1 MSHSTEDD
9 TSGGATNVGF
19 GPCLTAPLTVAELD
33 EEAVR
38 AAIRGAFAEQRAFP
52 FTPRPEWAAADSR
65 ERRRLAAAARHAAV
79 VAAAQESAAT
89 GERLRRDERLMQRLG
104 TAIRLLHEALAL
116 AGGAT
121 REALAGRRI
130 VLIRERPGA
139 TCLYEAE
146 AAAVVARVGPGPIG
160 ARAPSIYLGLR
171 LFDVLAAEQ
180 RSGGGALPAALLLVL
195 RLEERAIETGYSH
208 LETLEAPQR
217 ATLEALFRAVREP
230 TPGLAPTEREPPPR
244 TPVRVSAARRQ
255 TLLGQ
260 LNARRAD
267 APLDFDEAV
276 CVSAMRRIERLAQHA
291 KAYGDETARRE
302 VMRLLVAASGHDL
315 HEVRNHA
322 NLLLERMLAPK
333 EFNAPLART
342 FRTLVRGTAHRFSF
356 ELPARRGS
364 YRLRIYHGHRLDRY
378 PGETDLD
385 YTELDLTRHASGAPL
400 VAEYRF
406 EELGHYDFCV
416 TRELPA
422 GAANG

>member
-1 MSHSTEDD
+1 MS
-9 TSGGATNVGF
+9 VGF

-38 AAIRGAFAEQRAFP
+38 AAIGGAFAEQRAFP
-52 FTPRPEWAAADSR
+52 FRPRPEWAAADAR
-65 ERRRLAAAARHAAV
+65 ERRRLAAAARDAAV
-79 VAAAQESAAT
+79 AAAAQESAAS

-104 TAIRLLHEALAL
+104 AAVRLVHEALAL
-116 AGGAT
+116 SGGAT

-139 TCLYEAE
+139 TCLYETGS
-146 AAAVVARVGPGPIG
+146 AAVVARVGPGPIG

-180 RSGGGALPAALLLVL
+180 RAGGGVLPAALPLVL

-208 LETLEAPQR
+208 LETLDAPHR
-217 ATLEALFRAVREP
+217 ATLEALFRAVGEP
-230 TPGLAPTEREPPPR
+230 TPGLAPAERVPPPR
-244 TPVRVSAARRQ
+244 TPVRISAARRQ
-255 TLLGQ
+255 TLLGK

-276 CVSAMRRIERLAQHA
+276 CVSAMRRIERLAQRA

-333 EFNAPLART
+333 EFDAPLART
-342 FRTLVRGTAHRFSF
+342 FLTLARGAAHRFCF
-356 ELPARRGS
+356 DLPPRRGS
-364 YRLRIYHGHRLDRY
+364 YRLRIYRGHRLDRY
-378 PGETDLD
+378 PGDTDLD
-385 YTELDLTRHASGAPL
+385 CTELDLVRHARGAPL

-416 TRELPA
+416 TRVLRSGRA
-422 GAANG
+422 SG